1 MFGPDSTIDT
11 LPVWTIEPAV
21 AIICACLPVLRPLF
35 AGILDKKKSSNAN
48 STSLRSYPKKSDWIN
63 IGSSDDSRP
72 INPSVATELQSSN
85 KDTWV
90 VVEDKV

>member
-1 MFGPDSTIDT
+1 MSNTDSTIDT

-35 AGILDKKKSSNAN
+35 ARILDKKRSTTGN

-63 IGSSDDSRP
+63 IESSEDSRP
-72 INPSVATELQSSN
+72 IHPNHATEISSSD
-85 KDTWV
+85 KDIRV
-90 VVEDKV
+90 IVEDKV

>member
-1 MFGPDSTIDT
+1 MFDADSTIDT

-35 AGILDKKKSSNAN
+35 AGILDKKKSSSAN
-48 STSLRSYPKKSDWIN
+48 NTSLRTYPKKSDWIN

-72 INPSVATELQSSN
+72 INPSDAAELQSSN
-85 KDTWV
+85 KDIGI
-90 VVEDKV
+90 VVEDEV